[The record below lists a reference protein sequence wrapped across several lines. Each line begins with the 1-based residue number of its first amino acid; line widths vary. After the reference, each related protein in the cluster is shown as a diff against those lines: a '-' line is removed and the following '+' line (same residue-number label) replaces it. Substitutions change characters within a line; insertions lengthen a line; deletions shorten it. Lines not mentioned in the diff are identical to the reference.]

1 MAIGIVKGLAGTSWI
16 PPVGFVWKSASPTSP
31 ANIYAGTTWTQ
42 LKDRAIIAAG
52 GSYSNGST
60 GGSATHTMSAAEM
73 PAHSHSGS
81 TSGSGG
87 HGHSSITAKSVKTG
101 HQWDGSNMRNE
112 SLYNRGST
120 GILNNSTTTS
130 TNGSHSHSASIN
142 ATGSGQAFSI
152 LNPYIVRYMWERIG

>member
-1 MAIGIVKGLAGTSWI
+1 MAIGIVKGLAGTSWV

-31 ANIYAGTTWTQ
+31 ASIYAGTTWTQ

-60 GGSATHTMSAAEM
+60 GGVTAHTLSAAEM

-81 TSGSGG
+81 TSSSGG
-87 HGHSSITAKSVKTG
+87 HGHSSIKCKTSKTG
-101 HQWDGSNMRNE
+101 NYWNDVAMGYTSMQGGS
-112 SLYNRGST
+112 S
-120 GILNNSTTTS
+120 GIVNSSANTM
-130 TNGSHSHSASIN
+130 TNGAHSHPASID
-142 ATGSGQAFSI
+142 ATGSGKAFSI

>member
-1 MAIGIVKGLAGTSWI
+1 MAIGIVKGLAGTRWV

-31 ANIYAGTTWTQ
+31 ANIYAGTTWAQ

-52 GSYSNGST
+52 SSYSNGST
-60 GGSATHTMSAAEM
+60 GGATTHILSTAEI

-101 HQWDGSNMRNE
+101 HQWDGDVGWNV

-120 GILNNSTTTS
+120 GILNNSTSTS

-142 ATGSGQAFSI
+142 ATGSGKAFSV

>member
-1 MAIGIVKGLAGTSWI
+1 MAIGIVKGLAGTSFV

-31 ANIYAGTTWTQ
+31 ASIYAGTTWTQ

-60 GGSATHTMSAAEM
+60 GGATTHILSTAEIS
-73 PAHSHSGS
+73 AHSHSGS
-81 TSGSGG
+81 TSISGG

>member
-1 MAIGIVKGLAGTSWI
+1 MAIGIVKGLAGTRWA

-60 GGSATHTMSAAEM
+60 GGSATHAMSTAEM

-81 TSGSGG
+81 TSSSGG
-87 HGHSSITAKSVKTG
+87 HSHSSITSKTSKTG
-101 HQWDGSNMRNE
+101 NYWNDVALDYTSMEGGS
-112 SLYNRGST
+112 S
-120 GILNNSTTTS
+120 GIVNSSANTATS
-130 TNGSHSHSASIN
+130 GSHSHSASIN